1 MRNLVSVVVPTYN
14 RDYVLG
20 RALDSV
26 LAQTH
31 HNLEVIVVD
40 DGSTDATRTLVQERY
55 GHDPRVRY
63 VYQENRGVSAARN
76 RGFKEVRGDYAALL
90 DSDDVWRPW
99 KLELQLRCLAQLPDA
114 GMIWTDMEAI
124 DPAGRVF
131 DGAYLRTMYSA
142 YHWFQPKDLFDKTCP
157 VVQGWPDAPA
167 ELRDA
172 TVYGG
177 EIYSQMIMGNLVH
190 TSTVLLRRERL
201 EKVGFFSEEL
211 RVSGEDYDFHLRTC
225 RAGRV
230 AFVNVASIQYQTGMS
245 DRLTRPEYNIH
256 IAQNFLKT
264 ISPAIERDR
273 DRIHLPPRMIDD
285 VLSGAHGWIGEAAFD
300 LGDRSTARQHLFKSL
315 LIHPWQVRRAA
326 LLMLSM
332 LPQWVSV
339 LSRQVYASIKHIL
352 APGPAPDAVNANGK

>member
-1 MRNLVSVVVPTYN
+1 MKSLVSVVVPTYN
-14 RDYVLG
+14 RHYVLG

-31 HNLEVIVVD
+31 DDLEIIVVD
-40 DGSTDATRTLVQERY
+40 DGSTDATRTLVEERY

-63 VYQENRGVSAARN
+63 LYQENRGVSAARN
-76 RGFKEVRGDYAALL
+76 RGLKAVRGDYVALI
-90 DSDDVWRPW
+90 DSDDVWKPW

-124 DPAGRVF
+124 DPLGRVF
-131 DGAYLRTMYSA
+131 DDAYLRTMYTT
-142 YHWFQPKDLFDKTCP
+142 YRWFQPKDLFDKTRAGAQ
-157 VVQGWPDAPA
+157 VWPDAPA
-167 ELRDA
+167 DLENA
-172 TVYGG
+172 TLYGG

-190 TSTVLLRRERL
+190 TSTVLMTRERL
-201 EKVGFFSEEL
+201 LKVGFFSEAL

-225 RAGRV
+225 RAGRI
-230 AFVNVASIQYQTGMS
+230 AFVDVASIQYQTGMA

-273 DRIHLPPRMIDD
+273 ARIHLPPRMIDD
-285 VLSGAHGWIGEAAFD
+285 VLSGAHGWVGEAAFD
-300 LGDRSTARQHLFKSL
+300 VGDRTTARSHLFKSL
-315 LIHPWQVRRAA
+315 MINPRQARRTG
-326 LLMLSM
+326 LLVLSL

-339 LSRQVYASIKHIL
+339 LSRRAYALAKHIL
-352 APGPAPDAVNANGK
+352 APGPSQDAVNANGK